1 MMHGMPMM
9 AVVPNGMGVGSALS
23 PAMMSG
29 MQMESSSP
37 SMMET
42 ATSNGMMGSQTSTV
56 AKPMGP
62 SSSDMDTSIITPTGS
77 PSEHATSQKGKGEVD
92 ENLIS
97 FINQLIKDHGQQG
110 QDGQSARPIV
120 LL

>member
-62 SSSDMDTSIITPTGS
+62 SSSDMGS
-77 PSEHATSQKGKGEVD
+77 PTEHATSQKGKGEVD

-120 LL
+120 LLPRA